1 MTFARLLAK
10 SSKTPDSPREAE
22 TLPGHLGS
30 VFTAAET
37 ILQVAGSNLLFSTGL
52 SRSVSESELRLTLLL
67 AAVLHDLGKAN
78 SHFQEAVLHG
88 TPQALRHDWLSAWLL
103 AGNADLNRWLF
114 NELPGHWRDAVI
126 AAVLGHHLKL
136 KDGSD
141 LTWRPGNAKP
151 LTVLASHPDFA
162 ACLEL
167 ARSRL
172 GLDEPP
178 RLSPMTME
186 STESRPLAKLKDW
199 LLDLPDTQET
209 QSRFVALIKALLISA
224 DAVGSALPKQNTDV
238 AAWVTKVLSRVC
250 SADDL
255 YGIAQTRLGSDQ
267 PREFQRQVA
276 GTANRVAFVR
286 AGCGTGKTVAAYLWT
301 ASHAAGRKVFF
312 CYPTTGTATEGFRD
326 YVHKSASSRE
336 AVLLHSRSEVD
347 LEDLLED
354 RSADAMEQA
363 ARFESLAGMDA
374 ALVVCT
380 ADQVLGLIQNYR
392 RPLFTF
398 PAIATGA
405 FVFDEVHQY
414 DDRLFGALLRFIR
427 AFPGTPL
434 LLMTASLPSARLA
447 ALQEAVAATGIQ
459 LETITGPEELETL
472 PRYELTLPV
481 DEPPLEDIGRTL
493 EHGGKV
499 LWVSNIVPRA
509 VKFWQQAQPRSP
521 LLYHSRFRYCDR
533 LEKHRAVIDR
543 FKADGGVLAVT
554 TQVCEV
560 SLDISADLLVSD
572 LAPIPALIQRLGRLN
587 RRAQAGTPACRAV
600 FLEPETEMPYGKDE
614 FNRPAVTR
622 WLSALAGRPVSQRD
636 LAAEFEKLDSALPPD
651 AVKSAWLDFGPLS
664 FQVPLREG
672 DHSVQALLPSDAPHC
687 KDDKGRPR
695 MPEVVRRSLPMPLGR
710 QVSAEIGGWE
720 RIGSAFVVPE
730 GYIDYSKETGGTWAR
745 RNSNSK

>member
-22 TLPGHLGS
+22 TLSGHLGS
-30 VFTAAET
+30 VLAAAET

-52 SRSVSESELRLTLLL
+52 SRSVAESELRRTLLL

-114 NELPGHWRDAVI
+114 NELPGRGRDAVI

-167 ARSRL
+167 ARNGL

-178 RLSPMTME
+178 KLSPVTLAN
-186 STESRPLAKLKDW
+186 TDNRPLAALRDW
-199 LLDLPDTQET
+199 LLDLPDTQEA

-224 DAVGSALPKQNTDV
+224 DAVGSALPKQDTDI

-250 SADDL
+250 SEDDL
-255 YGIAQTRLGSDQ
+255 YDIARTRLGSDQ

-286 AGCGTGKTVAAYLWT
+286 AGCGTGKTVAAYLWA
-301 ASHAAGRKVFF
+301 ASHAAGRKLFF

-326 YVHKSASSRE
+326 YVLKSDSALE
-336 AVLLHSRSEVD
+336 TVLLHSRSEVD
-347 LEDLLED
+347 LEGLLED
-354 RSADAMEQA
+354 RSADEMEQA
-363 ARFESLAGMDA
+363 ARFESLTGMDA

-434 LLMTASLPSARLA
+434 LLMTASLPQARLA
-447 ALQEAVAATGIQ
+447 ALRETVEATGIR
-459 LETITGPEELETL
+459 LETVNGPEALENL
-472 PRYELTLPV
+472 PRYELLLPITS
-481 DEPPLEDIGRTL
+481 PPWEDIGRTL

-499 LWVSNIVPRA
+499 LWVSNTVPRA
-509 VKFWQQAQPRSP
+509 VKFWQEAQTCNP

-533 LEKHRAVIDR
+533 VEKHRAVIDR
-543 FKADGGVLAVT
+543 FKSDGGVLAIT

-600 FLEPETEMPYGKDE
+600 FLEPATEMPYGRDE

-622 WLSALAGRPVSQRD
+622 WLSALCGKPVSQRD
-636 LAAEFEKLDSALPPD
+636 IATEFEKLDAGLPPD
-651 AVKSAWLDFGPLS
+651 AAKSAWLDSGPLS
-664 FQVPLREG
+664 FQIPLREG
-672 DHSVQALLPSDAPHC
+672 DHSVQVLLSTDAPLC
-687 KDDKGRPR
+687 KDGRGRPKT
-695 MPEVVRRSLPMPLGR
+695 PEVVRRSLPMPLSR

-720 RIGSAFVVPE
+720 RIGSAFVAPE
-730 GYIDYSKETGGTWAR
+730 GFIDYSEETGGTWAR
-745 RNSNSK
+745 RNLQ

>member
-30 VFTAAET
+30 VLTAAET

-88 TPQALRHDWLSAWLL
+88 TPQALRHDWLSAWLV
-103 AGNADLNRWLF
+103 AGNTDLDRWLF
-114 NELPGHWRDAVI
+114 NGLPGHWRDAVI
-126 AAVLGHHLKL
+126 AAVVGHHLKL

-141 LTWRPGNAKP
+141 LTWRPGNARP
-151 LTVLASHPDFA
+151 LTVLTSHPDFA

-167 ARSRL
+167 ARNRL

-178 RLSPMTME
+178 KLPPITLE
-186 STESRPLAKLKDW
+186 CTDNRPLAALRDW
-199 LLDLPDTQET
+199 LLDLPDTQEA
-209 QSRFVALIKALLISA
+209 QSRFVALVKALLISA
-224 DAVGSALPKQNTDV
+224 DAVGSALPKQNTDI

-276 GTANRVAFVR
+276 GTANRVAFIR
-286 AGCGTGKTVAAYLWT
+286 AGCGTGKTVAAYMWA
-301 ASHAAGRKVFF
+301 ASHAAGRKLFF

-326 YVHKSASSRE
+326 YVNKSASDKE
-336 AVLLHSRSEVD
+336 ALLLHSRSEVD

-354 RSADAMEQA
+354 RSADALEQA
-363 ARFESLAGMDA
+363 VRFESLAGMDA
-374 ALVVCT
+374 AFVVCT

-392 RPLFTF
+392 KPLFTF

-405 FVFDEVHQY
+405 FVFDEIHQY
-414 DDRLFGALLRFIR
+414 DDRLFGALLRFIG
-427 AFPGTPL
+427 AFPGLPL
-434 LLMTASLPSARLA
+434 LLMTASLPQARIA
-447 ALQEAVAATGIQ
+447 ALQETVEAAGARLRTISGPKD
-459 LETITGPEELETL
+459 LENL
-472 PRYELTLPV
+472 PRYLLQPPTT
-481 DEPPLEDIGRTL
+481 EPPWQEIDRTL
-493 EHGGKV
+493 EQGHKV
-499 LWVSNIVPRA
+499 LWVANTVLRA
-509 VKFWQQAQPRSP
+509 VKSWQEAQGRSP

-533 LEKHRAVIDR
+533 VEKHRAVIDR
-543 FKADGGVLAVT
+543 FKADGGVLAIT

-587 RRAQAGTPACRAV
+587 RRAQPGSPPCRAV

-651 AVKSAWLDFGPLS
+651 AVKSAWLDSGPLS
-664 FQVPLREG
+664 YQMPLREG
-672 DHSVQALLPSDAPHC
+672 DHSISALLPKDAPHC
-687 KDDKGRPR
+687 KDSRGRPV
-695 MPEVVRRSLPMPLGR
+695 MSEVTRRSLPMPLSR
-710 QVSAEIGGWE
+710 HVADNVGGWE
-720 RIGSAFVVPE
+720 RIGSAFAVPD
-730 GYIDYSKETGGTWAR
+730 GYIDYSEETGGTWAR
-745 RNSNSK
+745 RNLQ